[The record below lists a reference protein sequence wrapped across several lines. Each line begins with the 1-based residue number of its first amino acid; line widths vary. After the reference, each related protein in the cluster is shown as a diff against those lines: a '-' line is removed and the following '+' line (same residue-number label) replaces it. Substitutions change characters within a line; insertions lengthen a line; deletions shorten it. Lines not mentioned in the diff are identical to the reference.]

1 MESDQPLRQALRANK
16 GSRRRV
22 RYLLSNTDIFEVCVN
37 FQPAAHKLAWS
48 PPAEAN
54 DPYLSDPEQ
63 YRSKMAQYIDEDDAE
78 NAVFYQ
84 ALLFAHEL
92 HAGQKRKSGDPYI
105 SHPFAVAEI
114 LAHELKLKDPHLL
127 AAALLHDVVEDVP
140 SIQLEDIQ
148 ERFGEVVAELV
159 DGCTKLTRHYPNKAI
174 LKDLTHSKIFL
185 TASRRLGV
193 LIIKLADRLHNLR
206 TLHHLPKPKRQRIA
220 HETIEVYAPIAA
232 KLNIFPVKRELYHLA
247 LSYLYPKKSKKIL
260 QFIRGFRSSPVV
272 VEFENELEKA
282 LGKFSSAV
290 TIRPR
295 AKGLGSYYDPIKKTL
310 DISNSENHMDFAVIL
325 DTQDTVAC
333 YSALGI
339 VNSMFPPIPRTLRD
353 FISNPKMNGY
363 RSLHVRVH
371 VAGQNYLIKIRTP
384 EMDEFAA
391 YGILTRW
398 SSDKP
403 MSEEH
408 WQEISE
414 LLRSIGEYGGAG
426 PQRKALIRL
435 SEAEET
441 FVYSPKGD
449 IYYLPKGSVVLDF
462 AYKIHSE
469 LGDHCKGAHINNEWA
484 PPTRALSDGDVVEI
498 VTSPEPYDVDPELEE
513 LCKTPKARTAL
524 NKHLQQKRLRYAQDI
539 GHQIL
544 LQEINRHGL
553 SSDILKNEDTRLIL
567 EFHNI
572 KNLPELFVRVGQDLI
587 SPHVVLY
594 YFIKPQ
600 ARDKDQNFSP
610 GRHLFTHERNVLTVP
625 ELDRGIHKFARCC
638 NPFPGQQN
646 VLAVLSERG
655 ITFHHRDC
663 SDLLDRHDLEPQR
676 LLEVHWDEASVWRR
690 PLVFTLRVFQEKVQ
704 SVIRS
709 LANLLNTSAQIEY
722 IGRGTDKHNQP
733 VVLITVKIQSFGEA
747 REFFRCLPTD
757 RITIDNYG
765 QEEGPRTIH

>member
-1 MESDQPLRQALRANK
+1 VNLQTAANK
-16 GSRRRV
+16 
-22 RYLLSNTDIFEVCVN
+22 LPLSI
-37 FQPAAHKLAWS
+37 S
-48 PPAEAN
+48 PTAR
-54 DPYLSDPEQ
+54 DPYLSDPDH
-63 YRSKMAQYIDEDDAE
+63 YRVKMAQYIDQDRTE
-78 NAVFYQ
+78 NAVFFN

-92 HAGQKRKSGDPYI
+92 HAGQKRKSGAPYI

-114 LAHELKLKDPHLL
+114 LARELKLKDPHLL

-159 DGCTKLTRHYPNKAI
+159 DGCTKLTRQYLDKAI

-185 TASRRLGV
+185 SASRRLGV

-206 TLHHLPKPKRQRIA
+206 TLHYLPKPKRQRIA

-232 KLNIFPVKRELYHLA
+232 KLNIFPLKRELYHLA

-260 QFIRGFRSSPVV
+260 QFIRGFRSSPEV

-282 LGKFSSAV
+282 FSTFPFGGV
-290 TIRPR
+290 TIRAR
-295 AKGLGSYYDPIKKTL
+295 AKGLGSYYDPLKRTL

-325 DTQDTVAC
+325 ESEDTVAC
-333 YSALGI
+333 YSALGL
-339 VNSMFPPIPRTLRD
+339 VNSTFPPIPRTLRD
-353 FISNPKMNGY
+353 FVSNPKMNGY

-384 EMDEFAA
+384 EMDEYAS

-398 SSDKP
+398 STEKP
-403 MSEEH
+403 LSEEH

-435 SEAEET
+435 SETEET

-469 LGDHCKGAHINNEWA
+469 LGDHCKGANINNEWG
-484 PPTRALSDGDVVEI
+484 PPTRSLKDGDVVEI
-498 VTSPEPYDVDPELEE
+498 VTSPELYDVDPDLEE
-513 LCKTPKARTAL
+513 LCKTPKARTAI
-524 NKHLQQKRLRYAQDI
+524 NKHLQQKRLGYAQDI
-539 GHQIL
+539 GQQIL
-544 LQEINRHGL
+544 LQEIKRHGL
-553 SSDILKNEDTRLIL
+553 SAEILENENTQLIL

-572 KNLPELFVRVGQDLI
+572 KNLSELFIRVGQDLI

-594 YFIKPQ
+594 YFINPQ
-600 ARDKDQNFSP
+600 SKEKEQSP
-610 GRHLFTHERNVLTVP
+610 SIGKRLTNHERNVLTVP

-638 NPFPGQQN
+638 NPFPGQAN

-655 ITFHHRDC
+655 ITFHHKDC
-663 SDLLDRHDLEPQR
+663 SDLIDRHDLQPQR
-676 LLEVHWDEASVWRR
+676 LLDVRWNEKSIWRH
-690 PLVFTLRVFQEKVQ
+690 PLVFTLRVFQERLQ
-704 SVIRS
+704 SVIHS
-709 LANLLNTSAQIEY
+709 LANLRNTGAHIENLSSS
-722 IGRGTDKHNQP
+722 TDKHSQP
-733 VVLITVKIQSFGEA
+733 LVLINVKLRSFSEA
-747 REFFRCLPTD
+747 QEFFRCLPTD

-765 QEEGPRTIH
+765 QEEGPKTNH

>member
-1 MESDQPLRQALRANK
+1 MNLLTAANK
-16 GSRRRV
+16 LPVPIS
-22 RYLLSNTDIFEVCVN
+22 S
-37 FQPAAHKLAWS
+37 S
-48 PPAEAN
+48 AN
-54 DPYLSDPEQ
+54 DPYVSDPEH
-63 YRSKMAQYIDEDDAE
+63 YRAKMAQYIDQNDSE
-78 NAVFYQ
+78 NAVFFD
-84 ALLFAHEL
+84 ALLFAHDL
-92 HAGQKRKSGDPYI
+92 HAGQKRKSGAPYI

-114 LAHELKLKDPHLL
+114 LARELKLKDPRLL

-159 DGCTKLTRHYPNKAI
+159 DGCTKLTRQYLDKAI

-206 TLHHLPKPKRQRIA
+206 TLHYLPKPKRQRIA

-232 KLNIFPVKRELYHLA
+232 KLNIFPLKRELYHLA

-260 QFIRGFRSSPVV
+260 QFIHGFRSSPELA
-272 VEFENELEKA
+272 EFENALEKA
-282 LGKFSSAV
+282 FSIFPIRA

-295 AKGLGSYYDPIKKTL
+295 AKGLGSYYDPLKKTL
-310 DISNSENHMDFAVIL
+310 DISNSENHMDFVVIL
-325 DTQDTVAC
+325 DSEDTVAC

-339 VNSMFPPIPRTLRD
+339 VNSTFPPIPRTLRD
-353 FISNPKMNGY
+353 FVSNPKMNGY

-371 VAGQNYLIKIRTP
+371 VSGQNYLIKIRTP
-384 EMDEFAA
+384 EMDEYAA

-398 SSDKP
+398 STEKP
-403 MSEEH
+403 LSEEH

-469 LGDHCKGAHINNEWA
+469 LGDHCKGAIINNEWT
-484 PPTRALSDGDVVEI
+484 PPTFTLNDGDVVEI
-498 VTSPEPYDVDPELEE
+498 VTSSELYEVDPDLEE
-513 LCKTPKARTAL
+513 LCKTPKARTAI

-539 GHQIL
+539 GQQIL
-544 LQEINRHGL
+544 LQEIERHGL
-553 SSDILKNEDTRLIL
+553 SSSILEDENTQLIL

-572 KNLPELFVRVGQDLI
+572 KNLSELFIRVGQDLI

-594 YFIKPQ
+594 YFINSQLKEKEQ
-600 ARDKDQNFSP
+600 SQSIDKH
-610 GRHLFTHERNVLTVP
+610 RTKHERNVLTVP

-638 NPFPGQQN
+638 NPFPGQAD

-655 ITFHHRDC
+655 ITFHHKDC
-663 SDLLDRHDLEPQR
+663 SDLVDRHDLQPQR
-676 LLEVHWDEASVWRR
+676 LLNVHWDEKTIWRH
-690 PLVFTLRVFQEKVQ
+690 PLVFSLRVFQEKLQ

-709 LANLLNTSAQIEY
+709 LANLQNTGAHLENLSS
-722 IGRGTDKHNQP
+722 GTDKHNQP
-733 VVLITVKIQSFGEA
+733 LVLVSVKLRSFGEA

-765 QEEGPRTIH
+765 QEESPRTDQ